1 MTDIRILFYVQH
13 LLGIGHLRRAATL
26 TRALQRAGLR
36 TTLVSGG
43 HEIPGLD
50 LAGADFVQLDP
61 TRASDETFKTLVAAD
76 DTRIDDAWRERR
88 RERLVATWREVRPH
102 VLIFELFPFGRRQM
116 RFEILPL
123 LELARAARERP
134 LVVSSV
140 RDILVGQQKPER
152 EREMVELVRT
162 YFDRVLV
169 HGDPALIPFDRTFPP
184 AREIADRLSYTGYV
198 VDETG
203 LAGDDGE
210 AGRDEVLVSAGG
222 GATGERLLATA
233 IAARP
238 HTAPAGRR
246 WRILVGA
253 AASEASFAALRDA
266 AAAQEGILV
275 ERARG
280 DFPRLLRRCHLSVSQ
295 GGYNTMMEVI
305 QAGCRAL
312 AVPFAGG
319 TETEQTLRAAL
330 LAERGLIQVLDEAK
344 LSVPA
349 LAAAIDRTAAAPSP
363 GLAGIDQ
370 NGAACAAALLRQWA
384 ERIPWR

>member
-1 MTDIRILFYVQH
+1 MTDIRVLFYVQH

-26 TRALQRAGLR
+26 TRALERAGLR

-88 RERLVATWREVRPH
+88 RERLIATWREVRPH

-162 YFDRVLV
+162 YFDHVLV
-169 HGDPALIPFDRTFPP
+169 HGDPALISFDRTFPP

-238 HTAPAGRR
+238 HTALAGRR

-275 ERARG
+275 ERARS
-280 DFPRLLRRCHLSVSQ
+280 DFPRLLRHCHLSVSQ

-330 LAERGLIQVLDEAK
+330 LAERGVIQVLDEAK
-344 LSVPA
+344 LSLPA
-349 LAAAIDRTAAAPSP
+349 L
-363 GLAGIDQ
+363 
-370 NGAACAAALLRQWA
+370 
-384 ERIPWR
+384 

>member
-1 MTDIRILFYVQH
+1 MNDIRILFYVQH

-26 TRALQRAGLR
+26 TRALQRAGFR

-43 HEIPGLD
+43 HEVPGLD
-50 LAGADFVQLDP
+50 IAGADFIQLDP
-61 TRASDETFKTLVAAD
+61 TRASDESFKTLVTEGD
-76 DTRIDDAWRERR
+76 ERIDDAWRERR
-88 RERLVATWREVRPH
+88 RERLIAAWREVRPH
-102 VLIFELFPFGRRQM
+102 LLIFELFPFGRRQM

-134 LVVSSV
+134 LIVSSV

-152 EREMVELVRT
+152 EREMVELVRG
-162 YFDRVLV
+162 YFDHVLV
-169 HGDPALIPFDRTFPP
+169 HGDPELIPFERTFPP
-184 AREIADRLSYTGYV
+184 AREIADRLVYTGYV

-203 LAGDDGE
+203 LAEDGGSE
-210 AGRDEVLVSAGG
+210 GRDEVLVSAGG
-222 GATGERLLATA
+222 GATGERLLAAA
-233 IAARP
+233 IDARP
-238 HTAPAGRR
+238 LCRLGERT
-246 WRILVGA
+246 WRVLVGA
-253 AASEASFAALRDA
+253 AASAASFEGLCRQ
-266 AAAQEGILV
+266 AAAQRGIKV

-319 TETEQTLRAAL
+319 SETEQTLRAAL
-330 LAERGLIQVLDEAK
+330 LAERGVIHVLPEEE

-349 LAAAIDRTAAAPSP
+349 LAAAIDRASAAPAP
-363 GLAGIDQ
+363 GRAGIDQ
-370 NGAACAAALLRQWA
+370 DGAARAAALIGQWA
-384 ERIPWR
+384 REMAWQ